1 MPGLDNKLSNVLAT
15 ALPTWLIRQLN
26 TRANKNSLQTRDNE
40 NLVYL
45 ANKTGWIRVV
55 SSINIS
61 NDTNACKDP
70 TYAGT
75 TYLGDIKY
83 FRDLTGL
90 QLTDPTDLAKQF
102 VLYGGMSK
110 YRKDANNPGFTYNL
124 RSGIQQDGSYG
135 MLGSE
140 EVKKYGYKPMPG
152 ITDATIETMGK
163 LGSVRYAT
171 INFKVSDKDQLDIV
185 DALYFKLGYSMLIEW
200 GHTTYYAET
209 ADGTQTTLQDT
220 ELLCIDPFQKDAT
233 KEKINAQ
240 IYKNTRESQGNYE
253 AMLGIVSNYNFSMN
267 QEGGYDC
274 SIKVVSLGVL
284 GDSIKANQNSELPDL
299 IIKEVKQ
306 YFNNLR
312 KIKEQKQKEEEF
324 RIRQQNA
331 KDFESK
337 QNALGIKTSLNS
349 YLGIGVNSNDPSIN
363 TRSIRQNTDLVR
375 QNSYLPSNKNINSD
389 LLLYGDQIVSYEQNK
404 PEVFIVRK
412 DGLAL
417 LPDDQDNFEQLIES
431 VETNPNQIKKLFDSI
446 TDQKSYSR
454 ERLGFLENSIA
465 VYNNT
470 DSALVYFLYS
480 QEGNTDIQSQ
490 VNTGTIRKYLARLDF
505 TAFNTTASPNGINK
519 YYNYLDWI
527 KKDLTTNQKKID
539 SKNITVSI
547 KDKSYLQ
554 NQIYR
559 TNTISNS
566 SDIPDNYY
574 TNNINSN
581 IDFITTSNN
590 KVVEIT
596 IKSEVLIPVIRTTQ
610 QNNETEDIPSIL
622 PESSLPEL
630 QNQNTTTKKV
640 INKKLPYKLTFY
652 ESGLIE
658 SIKPNEKVAAEKGF
672 LFLEYLKNQEEQSNK
687 SKIPEQQNQVD
698 QINENQ
704 IRSALS
710 YQSAI
715 ELILKAIQLYSINNT
730 LLTGANYQGK
740 TVFPVHL
747 MDKKNSDFY
756 KSIMSIGV
764 FSSFADELYNTTN
777 INLNNYPNGSR
788 LENLKIQA
796 KYGFNSSVMLMQKDD
811 FGDFPTIKPVD
822 FKSLMTSYVI
832 PYNKSQTIIED
843 VNLNIEHPV
852 YIQFGFLLMLLNNM
866 CVLYDSKI
874 GNSSTDQVPLVY
886 IDFHPETNFC
896 LSAPEQLS
904 IDVTRFLIP
913 FQGTRSSYAKL
924 FDGIQLTTDSGSI
937 QPSGSESPIP
947 LFNPIKEDG
956 ISGKIPGFK
965 FASKDSTEDYRIIQ
979 SIDGAVGYRGKIM
992 NVLIN
997 IEYILETIKTF
1008 VKANGSNDVYVK
1020 PFIEKILSDMNKSF
1034 GDFNVFRLSYNDA
1047 SNTFVI
1053 TDDQYTPGIAGEQ
1066 IQRTEAENRTE
1077 LPIYGKYSI
1086 AKSLELRSEVS
1097 SKLSSMIAI
1106 SSNADAK
1113 YAMST
1118 DATSFGFVNSNYV
1131 DRYINNKTEISLPD
1145 ERNKQ
1150 TYDSIRNSAI
1160 LFNDTIR
1167 SYYGTANPT
1176 EDSLGHATNYYIQ
1189 KMSKIKAEGPTRSS
1203 VLIPLSLNFTTDGIA
1218 GFRIGNGFTI
1228 SDKFLPYTYNQR
1240 TAANPAQQ
1248 KVGFCVV
1255 GVTHTI
1261 SENTWNTSVRS
1272 HMIYLKDQTD
1282 FKAELNE
1289 TFTAEEVIDTT
1300 NIISSNAT
1308 IPTNQTDNI
1317 KQVISSFKQLKYND
1331 AVIAG
1336 FLGNFSIETRFENK
1350 AIFGNTPDPANNSII
1365 NTGLAQWNRDRR
1377 DLLITRGG
1385 LINIKNQ
1392 VDYVDFELNNKPRF
1406 SKVKTQLQ
1414 NIPNTLDGAKQAA
1427 EIIRRDYEVA
1437 STENRF
1443 SKAYQ
1448 DRIKLAGDFWKELQ
1462 LGGKFYIA

>member
-1 MPGLDNKLSNVLAT
+1 MPGLDNKISNVIAT
-15 ALPTWLIRQLN
+15 QLPSWLIKQLN
-26 TRANKNSLQTRDNE
+26 TRANQNSKSFRDND
-40 NLVYL
+40 NLKYL
-45 ANKTGWIRVV
+45 ANKTGWIRVI
-55 SSINIS
+55 SSIDIS
-61 NDTNACKDP
+61 KNSEQSKDTSFP
-70 TYAGT
+70 GIFS
-75 TYLGDIKY
+75 GDMKY
-83 FRDLTGL
+83 FSELTGL
-90 QLTDPTDLAKQF
+90 NLQSQSDLAKNF
-102 VLYGGMSK
+102 ILYGGVSK
-110 YRKDANNPGFTYNL
+110 YNKQQNSVGFSYNL
-124 RSGIQQDGSYG
+124 KSGLGLGGSYG
-135 MLGSE
+135 VLGE
-140 EVKKYGYKPMPG
+140 EEIKNFGYRPIPG
-152 ITDATIETMGK
+152 ITDATIETMGR
-163 LGSVRYAT
+163 LGSVRLAT
-171 INFKVSDKDQLDIV
+171 INFKVSDKSQLDII
-185 DALYFKLGYSMLIEW
+185 DALYFKLGYSILIEW
-200 GHTTYYAET
+200 GNTTYYSEVP
-209 ADGTQTTLQDT
+209 GTEEKQLRDT
-220 ELLCIDPFQKDAT
+220 ELLCIDPFRDNLT
-233 KEKINAQ
+233 KEQINSE
-240 IYKNTRESQGNYE
+240 IYSRCRESEGNYD

-312 KIKEQKQKEEEF
+312 KIEEQKQKEEEF

-349 YLGIGVNSNDPSIN
+349 YLGIGVNSNDPNIN

-431 VETNPNQIKKLFDSI
+431 VQTNPNQIKKLFDSI

-490 VNTGTIRKYLARLDF
+490 VNTGVIKKYLARLDF
-505 TAFNTTASPNGINK
+505 TAFNTINSPSGINK

-559 TNTISNS
+559 KNTPSNS

-640 INKKLPYKLTFY
+640 IYKKLPYKLTFY

-704 IRSALS
+704 IRQTLA
-710 YQSAI
+710 YQSSL
-715 ELILKAIQLYSINNT
+715 ELVLKAIQLYSINNT
-730 LLTGANYQGK
+730 LLPGVNFQGK
-740 TVFPVHL
+740 TVHPVKI
-747 MDKKNSDFY
+747 MDKKNKPFY
-756 KSIMSIGV
+756 DSIFSMGV
-764 FSSFADELYNTTN
+764 FSKFKDELYDTKNVD
-777 INLNNYPNGSR
+777 IKNYPNR
-788 LENLKIQA
+788 NRFDNLKIQA
-796 KYGFNSSVMLMQKDD
+796 KFGFNSSVMLMEESKDD
-811 FGDFPTIKPVD
+811 FSSIKPVD
-822 FKSLMTSYVI
+822 FKTLLTSYVI
-832 PYNKSQTIIED
+832 PYDISQTVVEGTSI
-843 VNLNIEHPV
+843 NHPV
-852 YIQFGFLLMLLNNM
+852 YIPFGFLLMLLNNM
-866 CVLYDSKI
+866 CVLYDSKK
-874 GNSSTDQVPLVY
+874 SSDVLDQVPLVY

-896 LSAPEQLS
+896 LSAPEHLS
-904 IDVTRFLIP
+904 VNVKQFLIP
-913 FQGTRSSYAKL
+913 FQGTNLSYSKL
-924 FDGIQLTTDSGSI
+924 FNEKILNSNKTSI
-937 QPSGSESPIP
+937 LPPSGSNSDIP
-947 LFNPIKEDG
+947 LFNPVLEDG
-956 ISGKIPGFK
+956 ISGIIPPFK
-965 FASKDSTEDYRIIQ
+965 FSTNSPNLDYQIIN
-979 SIDGAVGYRGKIM
+979 SLDGASGYRGKIM

-1008 VKANGSNDVYVK
+1008 TSQNGSNDVYIK

-1034 GDFNVFRLSYNDA
+1034 GDFNVFRLSYNDY
-1047 SNTFVI
+1047 SNTFTIV
-1053 TDDQYTPGIAGEQ
+1053 DDQYTPGVVGEQ
-1066 IQRTEAENRTE
+1066 IQKTDVENRTE
-1077 LPIYGKYSI
+1077 LPIYGKFSI
-1086 AKSLELRSEVS
+1086 AKNLELRSEVS
-1097 SKLSSMIAI
+1097 SRLSSMIAI

-1118 DATSFGFVNSNYV
+1118 DATSYGFINSNYQ
-1131 DRYINNKTEISLPD
+1131 DRYINNKTEITVNQRDSRDSL
-1145 ERNKQ
+1145 
-1150 TYDSIRNSAI
+1150 DSIKNSAI
-1160 LFNDTIR
+1160 MFNQTIK
-1167 SYYGTANPT
+1167 SYYSTTNPSD
-1176 EDSLGHATNYYIQ
+1176 DSLGHAINYYIE
-1189 KMSKIKAEGPTRSS
+1189 KMSKIKAEGPTKSS
-1203 VLIPLSLNFTTDGIA
+1203 VLIPLSLNFTIDGIS
-1218 GFRIGNGFTI
+1218 GFRIGSAFTI

-1240 TAANPAQQ
+1240 LVTSPVKQ

-1255 GVTHTI
+1255 GVTHNI
-1261 SENTWNTSVRS
+1261 SENVWNTSIKS
-1272 HMIYLKDQTD
+1272 HMIYLKDYTD
-1282 FKAELNE
+1282 FKSELNQSFNASE
-1289 TFTAEEVIDTT
+1289 LQQNPIELQSIGNTIIPSDSKNNVRTAVRFLLGSGYNKFAVAALVGGFIQESQMNPNAVNNLGAVGIAQWLDRKNNLINYSRSINSQYNNLDAQLKFVVYELNGSESNVK
-1300 NIISSNAT
+1300 NQLLLSSNLE
-1308 IPTNQTDNI
+1308 Q
-1317 KQVISSFKQLKYND
+1317 
-1331 AVIAG
+1331 
-1336 FLGNFSIETRFENK
+1336 
-1350 AIFGNTPDPANNSII
+1350 AI
-1365 NTGLAQWNRDRR
+1365 
-1377 DLLITRGG
+1377 
-1385 LINIKNQ
+1385 
-1392 VDYVDFELNNKPRF
+1392 
-1406 SKVKTQLQ
+1406 
-1414 NIPNTLDGAKQAA
+1414 QAA
-1427 EIIRRDYEVA
+1427 ANYE
-1437 STENRF
+1437 RF
-1443 SKAYQ
+1443 QGFNKGLGVGLEWGKRIQYSKQILNDIESGIYT
-1448 DRIKLAGDFWKELQ
+1448 
-1462 LGGKFYIA
+1462 